1 VQEIHTVCRE
11 IHGQE
16 RVPGGLRQNIS
27 GRSFG
32 SCMMNHGES
41 AEARTPNRGGTMKK
55 GDGKG
60 TWQGYIQSEVD
71 AVLFHFFPQVF
82 SADSEKVRGFGPSA
96 CTRDSAFSTSSFS
109 VLAMYRFF

>member
-1 VQEIHTVCRE
+1 MQEIHTVCRE

-41 AEARTPNRGGTMKK
+41 AEAGTPNRGGTMKK

-71 AVLFHFFPQVF
+71 ACARVPYFYDDFCPP
-82 SADSEKVRGFGPSA
+82 PSNG
-96 CTRDSAFSTSSFS
+96 D
-109 VLAMYRFF
+109 